1 MAPYDR
7 EDDAAAGEP
16 TLLWILAFAII
27 ESLPCIIICVAFG
40 GTIGLVAYCINK
52 SNREER
58 ENAMRIQ
65 QMVIQR
71 SNSNVNV

>member
-1 MAPYDR
+1 MAGA
-7 EDDAAAGEP
+7 DAAAGGFF
-16 TLLWILAFAII
+16 LWLYVMLIFIW
-27 ESLPCIIICVAFG
+27 SCLPCIIICVTVG
-40 GTIGLVAYCINK
+40 GTIGLIAYCINK

>member
-16 TLLWILAFAII
+16 TLLWILVFFILDC
-27 ESLPCIIICVAFG
+27 LPCILFCVAVG
-40 GTIGLVAYCINK
+40 GTIGVAAYCINK

>member
-1 MAPYDR
+1 MA
-7 EDDAAAGEP
+7 DAAAGGFF
-16 TLLWILAFAII
+16 LWLYVMLIFIW
-27 ESLPCIIICVAFG
+27 SCLPCIIICVAVG